1 MVRRGV
7 VLRPRGQDGAAA
19 VEFALVLPIL
29 VLILFGIVDYGL
41 YFSNSIS
48 ARSGLQSAARQAAVG
63 NFDTCTRPNDIDPSV
78 SDDVAQLICM
88 AQQRTDSISGT
99 TYVKVVL
106 PADPSDPNRHG
117 WFSGQPLVVCE
128 VVDVEGLTGYV
139 PLPRPNGASGGV
151 IRAKV
156 VAQIEQHTP
165 ADAVDVGYQQ
175 AGAPGGWDWCT

>member
-1 MVRRGV
+1 
-7 VLRPRGQDGAAA
+7 
-19 VEFALVLPIL
+19 LVLPIL

-63 NFDTCTRPNDIDPSV
+63 HFDACTRPADVASEV
-78 SDDVAQLICM
+78 SDDVAHLICM
-88 AQQRTDSISGT
+88 AAERTDSISGT

-106 PADPSDPNRHG
+106 PSDPTDPTRHG
-117 WFSGQPLVVCE
+117 WFAGQPLTVCE
-128 VVDVEGLTGYV
+128 VVDVAGLTGYV

-156 VAQIEQHTP
+156 VTQIEQHDP
-165 ADAVDVGYQQ
+165 ADEPDDGYQQ